1 MYKNKADLQFA
12 IMQAG
17 DNAAAQV
24 HRTMERHLKCADELW
39 RLADAAIA
47 AGIGVR
53 LPAMRWVNS
62 PSPSLHLLADSDEAE
77 IVAQR
82 IIEEWA
88 KSEGARVDA
97 CLRDGTEVLIAVAF
111 EQKVGILA
119 FINREEWQ

>member
-17 DNAAAQV
+17 DNAAAKV

-47 AGIGVR
+47 AGLGVR
-53 LPAMRWVNS
+53 LPAMRWVN
-62 PSPSLHLLADSDEAE
+62 SPSLHLLADSDEAE

-111 EQKVGILA
+111 EQKVGISA

>member
-47 AGIGVR
+47 AGLGVR

-62 PSPSLHLLADSDEAE
+62 TSLHLLADSDEAE

-111 EQKVGILA
+111 EQKVGISA